1 MAAMSNDSNQGPG
14 PQDPRLAELEGRLQT
29 IRSDSD
35 SHKAKT
41 DGPAGKGFAQGNRVL
56 TEMIAGPAG
65 GGLIGWLFDRL
76 IGTKPIFLIIFLLLG
91 VCIAFRNVIRISR
104 ERPE

>member
-1 MAAMSNDSNQGPG
+1 M
-14 PQDPRLAELEGRLQT
+14 
-29 IRSDSD
+29 
-35 SHKAKT
+35 
-41 DGPAGKGFAQGNRVL
+41 L

-91 VCIAFRNVIRISR
+91 VCIAFRNVVRISR
-104 ERPE
+104 EHPE

>member
-1 MAAMSNDSNQGPG
+1 MVSNDSNKGLG
-14 PQDPRLAELEGRLQT
+14 PQDPRMAELEAMLATSR
-29 IRSDSD
+29 RDSE
-35 SHKAKT
+35 SRQAKANK
-41 DGPAGKGFAQGNRVL
+41 PAAKGFAQGNRVL

-91 VCIAFRNVIRISR
+91 VCIAFRNVVRISR
-104 ERPE
+104 EHPE

>member
-1 MAAMSNDSNQGPG
+1 MMSNDSNKGLG
-14 PQDPRLAELEGRLQT
+14 PQDPRMAELEAMLAT
-29 IRSDSD
+29 SRSDSE
-35 SHKAKT
+35 SRLAKANK
-41 DGPAGKGFAQGNRVL
+41 PAVKGFAQGNRVL

-91 VCIAFRNVIRISR
+91 VCIAFRNVVRISR
-104 ERPE
+104 EHPE

>member
-1 MAAMSNDSNQGPG
+1 M
-14 PQDPRLAELEGRLQT
+14 AELEAMLAT
-29 IRSDSD
+29 SRSDSE
-35 SHKAKT
+35 SRLAKANK
-41 DGPAGKGFAQGNRVL
+41 PAVKGFAQGNRVL